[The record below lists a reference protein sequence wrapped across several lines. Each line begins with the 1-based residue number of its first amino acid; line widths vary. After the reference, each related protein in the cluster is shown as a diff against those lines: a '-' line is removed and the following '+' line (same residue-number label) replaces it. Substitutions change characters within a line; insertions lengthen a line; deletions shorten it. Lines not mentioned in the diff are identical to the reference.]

1 MENNTQNENTFTKGL
16 FIKMPPT
23 TAPDF
28 VLLNISV
35 KPQEFFKW
43 CQEHLTEDSRGWVN
57 IQIKRSKDGSKI
69 YGQLDNFKPK
79 TNPEQ
84 THAYNDNK
92 YKTSPSPE
100 FPNGVDA
107 YNHVLTTD
115 KEREVMDKELDAMMG
130 DIPF

>member
-1 MENNTQNENTFTKGL
+1 MEHNENTFSKGL

-57 IQIKRSKDGSKI
+57 IQIKRSKDGTKI
-69 YGQLDNFKPK
+69 YGQLDNFRPTNALSQEDKK
-79 TNPEQ
+79 TFV
-84 THAYNDNK
+84 DDK
-92 YKTSPSPE
+92 YKTSKSE
-100 FPNGVDA
+100 DFENGIDLR
-107 YNHVLTTD
+107 NHPFTT
-115 KEREVMDKELDAMMG
+115 KEELDSL
-130 DIPF
+130 DNLPF